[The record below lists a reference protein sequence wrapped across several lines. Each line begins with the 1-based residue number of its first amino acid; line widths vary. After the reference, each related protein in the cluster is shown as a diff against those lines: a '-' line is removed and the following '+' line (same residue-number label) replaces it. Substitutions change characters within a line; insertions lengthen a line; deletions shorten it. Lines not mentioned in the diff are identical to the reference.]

1 MSQGVRIK
9 KNHILLVEDNPTD
22 ELLTIEALKEHH
34 IPIDIVV
41 ARNGAEALDY
51 IFGEGKYAERK
62 SVELPSF
69 ILLDLKLPKVSGLT
83 VLKKIRSDKR
93 TRIVPV
99 VILTSSKEEQDMV
112 ESYTLGANRYI
123 QKPVNYQEFSR
134 VAEQLGVYWFTLNQ
148 LPRYDS

>member
-69 ILLDLKLPKVSGLT
+69 ILLDLKLPKVSGLA
-83 VLKKIRSDKR
+83 VLKRIRSDKR

-112 ESYTLGANRYI
+112 ESYALGANSYI

>member
-1 MSQGVRIK
+1 MQSVTVK
-9 KNHILLVEDNPTD
+9 KNLILLVEDNPTD

-34 IPIDIVV
+34 MPVEVIV

-51 IFGEGKYAERK
+51 IFGTGKYADRNCI
-62 SVELPSF
+62 ELPSF
-69 ILLDLKLPKVSGLT
+69 ILLDLKLPKISGLS
-83 VLKKIRSDKR
+83 VLKKIRSDDR

-112 ESYTLGANRYI
+112 ESYSLGANSYI
-123 QKPVNYQEFSR
+123 QKPVNYQEFS
-134 VAEQLGVYWFTLNQ
+134 VIAEQLGIYWFTLNQ

>member
-1 MSQGVRIK
+1 MMQSVTVK
-9 KNHILLVEDNPTD
+9 KNLILLVEDNPTD

-34 IPIDIVV
+34 MPVEVIV

-51 IFGEGKYAERK
+51 IFGTGKYADRNCI
-62 SVELPSF
+62 ELPSF
-69 ILLDLKLPKVSGLT
+69 ILLDLKLPKISGLS
-83 VLKKIRSDKR
+83 VLKKIRSDDR

-112 ESYTLGANRYI
+112 ESYSLGANSYI
-123 QKPVNYQEFSR
+123 QKPVNYQEFS
-134 VAEQLGVYWFTLNQ
+134 VIAEQLGIYWFTLNQ